1 MAILTVGGL
10 ALVAHS
16 SGGALL
22 SYGGSY
28 LGSTFVGAP
37 VVSAFTTAAG
47 VLSQMSAAAVS
58 VVSAPATVPVL
69 ATVAT
74 VATVAVVAVGAYCYF
89 HGIPAPVAEMLSA
102 SGVGSAGAKGFAVS
116 VAKLAPA
123 LIALGVA
130 GYLSYVVYKDFKTF
144 KADYQ
149 ARMAQPT
156 GDINT
161 DAHAYPYAFND
172 EGKRRRSWL
181 AWLISVFARL
191 MGRKPRNQV
200 PVARRLT

>member
-10 ALVAHS
+10 ALVGHAA
-16 SGGALL
+16 GGAIL

-28 LGSTFVGAP
+28 LGGTYVGAN
-37 VVSAFTTAAG
+37 VVSAFATAAG
-47 VLSQMSAAAVS
+47 VLSQMSATAVG
-58 VVSAPATVPVL
+58 VVSAPATVPIL
-69 ATVAT
+69 AGVT
-74 VATVAVVAVGAYCYF
+74 TVAVVAAGAYCYF

-102 SGVGSAGAKGFAVS
+102 AGVGSAGAKGFAVA

-149 ARMAQPT
+149 ARVAQPT
-156 GDINT
+156 GDIDN
-161 DAHAYPYAFND
+161 DAHAYPYAFNG
-172 EGKRRRSWL
+172 EGKRRQSWW
-181 AWLISVFARL
+181 AWLVSVFSRL
-191 MGRKPRNQV
+191 VGRKPRGQA

>member
-10 ALVAHS
+10 ALVQHAA
-16 SGGALL
+16 GGAIL

-28 LGSTFVGAP
+28 LGGTYVGAN

-47 VLSQMSAAAVS
+47 VLSQMSAAAGS
-58 VVSAPATVPVL
+58 IASAPATVPVL
-69 ATVAT
+69 AT

-89 HGIPAPVAEMLSA
+89 HGIPAPVTEMLSA
-102 SGVGSAGAKGFAVS
+102 AGVGSAGAKGFAVS

-130 GYLSYVVYKDFKTF
+130 GYLSYLVYKDFKSF

-149 ARMAQPT
+149 ARVAQPT
-156 GDINT
+156 GDLDT

-172 EGKRRRSWL
+172 EGKRRRSRL

-191 MGRKPRNQV
+191 MGRKSRSQV
-200 PVARRLT
+200 PVVRRLT